1 MVLAAKL
8 GLLSD
13 QCNITAAVIHGWL
26 PEHKEIH
33 VHQPQGFYKGD
44 KNQVLKLK

>member
-8 GLLSD
+8 GLLSA
-13 QCNITAAVIHGWL
+13 QCNITAAFVHEGL
-26 PEHKEIH
+26 PEHEEID

-44 KNQVLKLK
+44 KNEY